1 MSKINKL
8 SSYLLCI
15 SLVIATLLSV
25 VDFCCFDRNFY
36 ASEQRKLN
44 IAEDI
49 GVNNEELDEMT
60 TILLGYLKHEND
72 DLFVTAKVKGSEREI
87 FNQREKDHMIDVR
100 NLYDNAINVRNISL
114 GLIIVCVIY
123 LFYHH
128 KLFNISYY
136 YNQTL
141 LLFAFIFGFIGL
153 FCLIDFNAFWTSF
166 HELFFPMNDLWLLD
180 PRVDILIMMVPEQFF
195 FDLVTKIIIIVAF
208 ALVAY
213 FIAFRYLRR
222 KIKNA

>member
-1 MSKINKL
+1 MSKISKL
-8 SSYLLCI
+8 SAYLLCI
-15 SLVIATLLSV
+15 SLVIATLLSI
-25 VDFCCFDRNFY
+25 VDFCCFNRSFY

-49 GVNNEELDEMT
+49 GVSETELHEMT
-60 TILLGYLKHEND
+60 SVLLGYLKHENN
-72 DLFVTAKVKGSEREI
+72 DLYVTANVKGVNREI

-100 NLYDNAINVRNISL
+100 NLYDVAINVRNICL
-114 GLIIVCVIY
+114 GVLVVCAVY

-141 LLFAFIFGFIGL
+141 LLVAFIFGFIGL
-153 FCLIDFNAFWTSF
+153 FCLIDFSAFWTSF

-195 FDLVTKIIIIVAF
+195 FDLVTKIIILIVS
-208 ALVAY
+208 ALLIY
-213 FIAFRYLRR
+213 FVAFRYLGR